1 MAMTQSEIAN
11 LKKKIA
17 AGTYTDDDILNDV
30 AEGTYGVEVR
40 RKRRLPAAPAQG
52 GTAEEKGN
60 PPQAEA
66 ESPDSDLPHLSDYC
80 RGSLPADSASQRL
93 RKRLHRDGA

>member
-40 RKRRLPAAPAQG
+40 RAIYAVCYRAEQHDEAAAAS
-52 GTAEEKGN
+52 AEEAK
-60 PPQAEA
+60 EA
-66 ESPDSDLPHLSDYC
+66 AAKFTAITESQIDTIIGG
-80 RGSLPADSASQRL
+80 GSA
-93 RKRLHRDGA
+93 